1 MTAAKTRSR
10 LGLVNSGTPEESP
23 GPAASIAVI
32 VIRASLRRWPC
43 AAAGFRYARVVRSLA
58 WPRYQSAV
66 TRFGLDVT
74 GQDKR

>member
-43 AAAGFRYARVVRSLA
+43 TVAGGRYAGIVRPPA
-58 WPRYQSAV
+58 WPRYQSAG
-66 TRFGLDVT
+66 TRFSLDVT